1 MFRSVRISRPF
12 AALVL
17 AAIAAAGASIV
28 PHATAANAPK
38 HARGRAVAPRT
49 PYHSR
54 ELWAT
59 INICNAKDKPNV
71 VGIRGSMPGDGEP
84 KDAMYMGFR
93 LQYLDATTGK
103 WLEDG
108 KSANSGMLKV
118 GSASATRQYGFS
130 FTLTNSSRLYQLR
143 GIVSFQW
150 LRGKRVVYSTQR
162 ATSAGHKN
170 VTGADPPSYSNATC
184 LFS

>member
-1 MFRSVRISRPF
+1 MRISRPS

-28 PHATAANAPK
+28 PYATAANAAK
-38 HARGRAVAPRT
+38 HAPGRAVAPRT

-103 WLEDG
+103 WLELGQPAD
-108 KSANSGMLKV
+108 SGMLKV
-118 GSASATRQYGFS
+118 GSAAATRQYGRS
-130 FTLTNSSRLYQLR
+130 FTLASSSRLFELR

-150 LRGKRVVYSTQR
+150 LREKRVVYSTQR
-162 ATSAGHKN
+162 VTSAGHKN
-170 VTGADPPSYSNATC
+170 VVGADPPSYSGAMC